1 MVSGRSASFSGVSA
15 SSSSSSAANVANV
28 DVAPPS
34 SGSSATPTSTPPK
47 PDNGKNVVIVGA
59 GVGGLCM
66 AGRLRREGYAV
77 TLLERGTRAGGR
89 MTSAETPKGYRFDT
103 GPSLLL
109 FPDKYREAF
118 EALGRDIKDYVDIVR
133 VCPPYRIHYGEDHT
147 SVDLSYDC
155 EEMRATCESIEPGS
169 SRSYFR
175 WLSAAK
181 ASLDLGV
188 KAFIE
193 RDCTSALDFI
203 NLKLVGPLALAV
215 NPLELLL
222 PQQFQMS
229 QYFKSDKLKALFSY
243 QELYVGL
250 SPYNAPGVFSLLAA
264 TEITDGVWYPKG
276 GFQTVR
282 NALLKICEEDGVDVR
297 FESEVAEI
305 TTVRDDAAPD
315 SVATNG
321 ERATGVRLADGTT
334 LDANLVVCNADI
346 PVVYDKYL
354 RSDASVESQ
363 PNPYATEAARQND
376 MDYSCSV
383 INFCWSLKGTKLDGL
398 RHHNVFL
405 SGDYEGSWNRSGVP
419 EDFREGVQHNFYV
432 HRPKATDPSCVPSN
446 SADADEESLMVLLP
460 VGNLA
465 QMEKRAK
472 EKGVAMPTMEE
483 MVAAGRESVLRR
495 FEESGHGN
503 LRDCIVEETVID
515 PREWE
520 EAYNLKHGAVFGLSH
535 GLLQLACFRP
545 PTKTQL
551 PAAVWPETPVPDG
564 LHFIGASTRP
574 GNGVPLV
581 MMGVAVEFENIL
593 KAEKARTMAR

>member
-1 MVSGRSASFSGVSA
+1 
-15 SSSSSSAANVANV
+15 
-28 DVAPPS
+28 
-34 SGSSATPTSTPPK
+34 
-47 PDNGKNVVIVGA
+47 
-59 GVGGLCM
+59 
-66 AGRLRREGYAV
+66 
-77 TLLERGTRAGGR
+77 

-264 TEITDGVWYPKG
+264 TE
-276 GFQTVR
+276 Q
-282 NALLKICEEDGVDVR
+282 
-297 FESEVAEI
+297 
-305 TTVRDDAAPD
+305 
-315 SVATNG
+315 
-321 ERATGVRLADGTT
+321 
-334 LDANLVVCNADI
+334 
-346 PVVYDKYL
+346 
-354 RSDASVESQ
+354 
-363 PNPYATEAARQND
+363 
-376 MDYSCSV
+376 
-383 INFCWSLKGTKLDGL
+383 
-398 RHHNVFL
+398 
-405 SGDYEGSWNRSGVP
+405 
-419 EDFREGVQHNFYV
+419 
-432 HRPKATDPSCVPSN
+432 
-446 SADADEESLMVLLP
+446 
-460 VGNLA
+460 
-465 QMEKRAK
+465 
-472 EKGVAMPTMEE
+472 
-483 MVAAGRESVLRR
+483 
-495 FEESGHGN
+495 
-503 LRDCIVEETVID
+503 
-515 PREWE
+515 
-520 EAYNLKHGAVFGLSH
+520 
-535 GLLQLACFRP
+535 
-545 PTKTQL
+545 
-551 PAAVWPETPVPDG
+551 
-564 LHFIGASTRP
+564 STRRAD
-574 GNGVPLV
+574 VL
-581 MMGVAVEFENIL
+581 E
-593 KAEKARTMAR
+593 